1 MPLPLTHP
9 ARCGLSE
16 SCWLDLESIKV
27 FGLSQRLTPGARLE
41 AQGEGVWRL
50 EIPAGPQGRYRLAQ
64 LDDYARLKRR
74 DYLWHVPLRM
84 ELQARASAEVL
95 PGTWG
100 FGFWNDPF
108 GMALF
113 SGAEPLRLPTL
124 PNAAW
129 FFFASPHNYLSL
141 RDDLPAEG
149 FLATT
154 FHSPRL
160 PALLLAPTIVGLPLL
175 IARPAVR
182 LLRKMARRFVQQD
195 GVRLPLTLSEWHTF
209 VIDLNQERALFQVDG
224 EKTLETALIPL
235 GPLGFVLW
243 LDNQYAAFRPDGR
256 VGFGCLENPQ
266 PAWIEISGLVLDNP
280 AGRD

>member
-1 MPLPLTHP
+1 MPLPLMHP
-9 ARCGLSE
+9 ARCVLSA
-16 SCWLDLESIKV
+16 SCWLDLESIKD

-41 AQGEGVWRL
+41 ARGEGAWRL
-50 EIPAGPQGRYRLAQ
+50 EIPAGPRGRYRLAQ
-64 LDDYARLKRR
+64 LDDYAGLKRR
-74 DYLWHVPLRM
+74 DYKWNAPLRM
-84 ELQARASAEVL
+84 KLEARASEKAL

-113 SGAEPLRLPTL
+113 SGAEPLRLPAL

-149 FLATT
+149 SLAAI
-154 FHSPRL
+154 FRSPRL
-160 PALLLAPTIVGLPLL
+160 PAVLLAPTLLGLPLL
-175 IARPAVR
+175 MARPAAR
-182 LLRKMARRFVQQD
+182 MLRKLARRFVQQD
-195 GVRLPLTLSEWHTF
+195 GARLPLTPTEWHTY
-209 VIDLNQERALFQVDG
+209 VIDLSHETALFQVDG
-224 EKTLETALIPL
+224 EKALETTFIPM
-235 GPLGFVLW
+235 GPLGFVMW
-243 LDNQYAAFRPDGR
+243 IDNQYAAFRADGS
-256 VGFGCLENPQ
+256 VGFGSLENPQ